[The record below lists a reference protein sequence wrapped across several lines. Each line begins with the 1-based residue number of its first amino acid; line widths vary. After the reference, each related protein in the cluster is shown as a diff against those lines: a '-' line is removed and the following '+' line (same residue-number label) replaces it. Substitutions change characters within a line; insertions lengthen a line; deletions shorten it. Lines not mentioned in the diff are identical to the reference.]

1 MEHPESYY
9 NAYSLLKNYGSQNES
24 ISEVCQK
31 IVEILNENPLEQW
44 DMSQLYASFSGIYQA
59 YCEDY
64 PADSL
69 YHKEVG
75 ILLEKIGNHIPSD
88 VLGG

>member
-31 IVEILNENPLEQW
+31 IVEMET
-44 DMSQLYASFSGIYQA
+44 SY
-59 YCEDY
+59 
-64 PADSL
+64 
-69 YHKEVG
+69 
-75 ILLEKIGNHIPSD
+75 EKSSIN
-88 VLGG
+88 